1 MHPIIFIARS
11 LVVCTFFALQTD
23 AYFSFSQ
30 PNPSTKWQNN
40 GLNQISWTQGKLDGV
55 NSFDIEFTR
64 ISVAGNWPVAKG
76 VSHTQTSLNIM
87 VENLPSGDDYFV
99 LFLNTT
105 GGIVY
110 AVSPR
115 FTVLAPSNSSASTPK
130 SNGSPTITV
139 SSTPNPTQ
147 QFATTFPAGISTSR
161 ALPMINRDRWHM
173 QAAAVGTAV
182 VTSFIG
188 VLWTLL
194 L

>member
-1 MHPIIFIARS
+1 
-11 LVVCTFFALQTD
+11 
-23 AYFSFSQ
+23 
-30 PNPSTKWQNN
+30 
-40 GLNQISWTQGKLDGV
+40 
-55 NSFDIEFTR
+55 
-64 ISVAGNWPVAKG
+64 
-76 VSHTQTSLNIM
+76 M

-147 QFATTFPAGISTSR
+147 HFATTFPAGISTSR
-161 ALPMINRDRWHM
+161 ASPLNNKDRWHM
-173 QAAAVGTAV
+173 QATAVGAAV